1 MKHNRLGSF
10 NTNKFELKTFT
21 QTKKRS
27 KMRKISFLFSFMM
40 ILSFG
45 LQAQTMEELK
55 TMRADKQAQLDAL
68 QAEVDGL
75 SGQID
80 AYPGWKIGGAG
91 VVGLNLLSNNDWFA
105 LATPNSSN
113 NTLGIGFGAFARN
126 DQEKYFW
133 NNLLNVNVTRVAAF
147 GDKDIDATKSV
158 AIANGLDL
166 SSLFGY
172 KLSPK
177 WALSAEGKWTS
188 TILEF
193 DAGDVN
199 DNLDDKFNLAFNAPG
214 QITVSAGLTW
224 LPIDGLVVIIHPLG
238 YQLNLPGDLTSTAG
252 AKIGATYA
260 ATIIKGISWTSN
272 LSAFIPYG
280 GAGINNIPFKN
291 AAGDD
296 TTFGVD
302 YSTGD
307 LVTWDWLN
315 GFSFSVWKGVGVAFQ
330 LGLRG
335 NKSVADIGRLGAN
348 AISGTPDP
356 AAVNLSDS
364 PLQSYYTLGLGYTF

>member
-1 MKHNRLGSF
+1 
-10 NTNKFELKTFT
+10 
-21 QTKKRS
+21 
-27 KMRKISFLFSFMM
+27 MRKISFLFSFMM

-55 TMRADKQAQLDAL
+55 SMRADKQAQLDAL

-75 SGQID
+75 TGQIEK
-80 AYPGWKIGGAG
+80 YPGWKIGGAG
-91 VVGLNLLSNNDWFA
+91 IIGFNALNNNNWFA
-105 LATPNSSN
+105 LSTPNSSN
-113 NTLGIGFGAFARN
+113 NTLGIGFAAFARN

-133 NNLLNVNVTRVAAF
+133 NNLLNINVTRVAALS
-147 GDKDIDATKSV
+147 DKDNEATRSV
-158 AIANGLDL
+158 ALTNGLDL

-172 KLSPK
+172 KIAPK

-188 TILEF
+188 TLLEF
-193 DAGDVN
+193 DPGTDLASPI
-199 DNLDDKFNLAFNAPG
+199 DDSFNFALNAPG

-260 ATIIKGISWTSN
+260 ATIMKGISWTSN

-280 GAGINNIPFKN
+280 GAGINNIPFKD
-291 AAGDD
+291 AAGID
-296 TTFGVD
+296 TTLGVD

-315 GFSFSVWKGVGVAFQ
+315 GFSFSVWKGVGVSFQ

-335 NKSVADIGRLGAN
+335 NRSVADIGRLGAN
-348 AISGTPDP
+348 AISAAPLDP
-356 AAVNLSDS
+356 ADVDLDTN